1 MMGKLIL
8 DAEINSRQYEK
19 TRRAIGSSSIPPSNL
34 KKGSIAYRN
43 LFSIKF
49 YSMSRSFILQIVI
62 ASNY

>member
-1 MMGKLIL
+1 MGKLIL
-8 DAEINSRQYEK
+8 DAEINSSAYKEMKK
-19 TRRAIGSSSIPPSNL
+19 TIGSSSIPPSNL

-49 YSMSRSFILQIVI
+49 YSMSRCFILQIII

>member
-8 DAEINSRQYEK
+8 DAEINSSAYKETKK
-19 TRRAIGSSSIPPSNL
+19 TIGSSSIPPSNL
-34 KKGSIAYRN
+34 KKGSIAYKN

-49 YSMSRSFILQIVI
+49 YSMSRCFILQIVI